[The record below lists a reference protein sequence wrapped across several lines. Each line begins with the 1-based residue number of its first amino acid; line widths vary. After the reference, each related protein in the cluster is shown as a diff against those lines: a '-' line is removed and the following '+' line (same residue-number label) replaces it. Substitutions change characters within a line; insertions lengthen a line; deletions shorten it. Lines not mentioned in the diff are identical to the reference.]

1 LFISF
6 ITMHSSFVT
15 IFLLGLYLNNVN
27 LSKLKP
33 TGLKNVKD
41 SGDPLF
47 LTPLIEN
54 NQIDEARRQAEVPSD
69 IFNEVKSYSGY
80 FTVDKQFDSNLF
92 FWFFPAEE
100 DYEDA
105 PVLLWLQG
113 GPGASSLYAIF
124 EENGPFILKS
134 KLELNPHTWTKSH
147 SVIYID
153 NPVQTGYSF
162 TNDGFAKNETKVGE
176 DLYEALRQ
184 FFTLFPELQTNDFFV
199 TGESYG
205 GKYVPAASYTI
216 LKKNPTAS
224 LKINLKG
231 MAIGNGLCDPE
242 NQLKYADYL
251 YQIGLV
257 DTSGKEQIEVLENE
271 IIAAIHDKDF
281 NEAFKLFDDL
291 LNGDLNG
298 GNTLFK
304 NLTGYSFYF
313 NYLHNENPESNS
325 IDMSYSEFLQTS
337 EVRKAIHVGDLV
349 YNSGVEVEQHL
360 KEDLM
365 QSVAPWITEL
375 LSNIRVLFY
384 NGQLDIIVAYPL
396 TENFLKKLDFDA
408 AEEYKTAV
416 RRKWYVGNEL
426 AGYIKQAGNLTEII
440 VRNAGHMVPGDQPEV
455 ALELITKF
463 TRNQITHN

>member
-1 LFISF
+1 MYSSIVSIVLLF
-6 ITMHSSFVT
+6 
-15 IFLLGLYLNNVN
+15 LYLTNLNLVNIEAKELKYEDNN
-27 LSKLKP
+27 
-33 TGLKNVKD
+33 
-41 SGDPLF
+41 SGNPLF

-54 NQIDEARRQAEVPSD
+54 NQIAEARSLAEVPSD
-69 IFNEVKSYSGY
+69 IFKNVKSYSGY
-80 FTVDKQFDSNLF
+80 FTVDKNFDSNLF
-92 FWFFPAEE
+92 FWFFPAKE
-100 DYEDA
+100 DYENA

-113 GPGASSLYAIF
+113 GPGASSLYAVF
-124 EENGPFILKS
+124 KENGPFLMKS
-134 KLELNPHTWTKSH
+134 ELELNPYSWTNTH

-162 TNDGFAKNETKVGE
+162 TVNGFAQNETKVGE
-176 DLYEALRQ
+176 DLYEALKQ
-184 FFTLFPELQTNDFFV
+184 FFTLFPELQTNEFFV

-216 LKKNPTAS
+216 LKKNPTADF
-224 LKINLKG
+224 KINLKG

-242 NQLKYADYL
+242 NQMKYGEYL

-257 DTSGKEQIEVLENE
+257 DTSGKEQIENLENDL
-271 IIAAIHDKDF
+271 ITAIRNKDF
-281 NEAFKLFDDL
+281 NKAFLLFDDL

-304 NLTGYSFYF
+304 NLTGYNHYF
-313 NYLHNENPESNS
+313 NYLYNENPENNDV
-325 IDMSYSEFLQTS
+325 DMSYTEFLQTS
-337 EVRKAIHVGDLV
+337 DVRKAIHVGDLI
-349 YNSGVEVEQHL
+349 YHDGVEVEQHL
-360 KEDLM
+360 VEDLM
-365 QSVAPWITEL
+365 QSVAPWISEL

-396 TENFLKKLDFDA
+396 TENFLKHLDFDA

-426 AGYIKQAGNLTEII
+426 AGYIKQAGNLTEIV

-455 ALELITKF
+455 ALDLITTF
-463 TRNQITHN
+463 TRNKINQN